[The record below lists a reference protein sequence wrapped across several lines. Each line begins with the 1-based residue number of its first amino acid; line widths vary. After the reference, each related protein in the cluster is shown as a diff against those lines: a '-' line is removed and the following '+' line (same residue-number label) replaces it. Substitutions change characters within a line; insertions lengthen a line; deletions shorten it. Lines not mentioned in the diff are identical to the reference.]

1 MNLRR
6 RLAFRIGLA
15 LFVGAALILWGAFA
29 WNLRRQRTHLEEL
42 VGVQADRIA
51 ETIRGA
57 TRDGM
62 LRNDAEEVHRILQ
75 NIGAQRG
82 IARLRILNKEG
93 RIRTSTLPAEAGT
106 LVDIKA
112 EQCVA
117 CHKEGQTLERLE
129 RPDRVR
135 IFRAPN
141 GERVLGVIAPIH
153 NEPACSGCHKAS
165 QSVLGVLDVQLSM
178 ASVDEGLQASER
190 QLALGLLATGLA
202 VVLLAGA
209 LLWRMVLAPVARLTA
224 AIDRASGGDLGA
236 RVPVGSQDEIGR
248 MGDSWNQ
255 MAAELQRARGELEE
269 WNRRLEQRVEEK
281 TAQLKATHEG
291 LLVVE
296 KMASLGKLAAVVAHE
311 INNPLAGIR
320 TYARLLRRQR
330 GDASD
335 ETGRILEMMES
346 EAARCGDIVRNLLVF
361 GRTSGGAYGPEDVG
375 AILERCRLL
384 LKHQAELSGVKL
396 SAVAPPELPRVVC
409 DGSQIQQMVLA
420 LAMNALEATPAD
432 GEVVLAARAAEG
444 GGIVLEVR
452 DTGAGIPPEYVPRIF
467 EPFFTTK
474 AAGKGVG
481 LGLSVVYG
489 IVHRHGGRVDV
500 RSAPGAGTTFVVTL
514 PERPPQEERREP

>member
-1 MNLRR
+1 M
-6 RLAFRIGLA
+6 
-15 LFVGAALILWGAFA
+15 
-29 WNLRRQRTHLEEL
+29 
-42 VGVQADRIA
+42 QADRIA

-93 RIRTSTLPAEAGT
+93 RIRTSTVPAEAGT

-117 CHKEGQTLERLE
+117 CHKTGQTLERLE

-190 QLALGLLATGLA
+190 HLALGLLATGLA
-202 VVLLAGA
+202 VLLLAGA

-236 RVPVGSQDEIGR
+236 RVPVESQDEIGR

-255 MAAELQRARGELEE
+255 MATELQRARGELQE
-269 WNRRLEQRVEEK
+269 WNRRLEHRVEEK

-291 LLVVE
+291 LLVVG

-311 INNPLAGIR
+311 LNNPLAGIR

-330 GDASD
+330 EDAL
-335 ETGRILEMMES
+335 GRDGPHPRDDGERGGPLRRHR
-346 EAARCGDIVRNLLVF
+346 AQPPRVRPHLG
-361 GRTSGGAYGPEDVG
+361 GRLRPRGRGRDPRALP
-375 AILERCRLL
+375 
-384 LKHQAELSGVKL
+384 
-396 SAVAPPELPRVVC
+396 APPEAPGRALGGVALRGRGPRAAPDHLRRVP
-409 DGSQIQQMVLA
+409 D
-420 LAMNALEATPAD
+420 PAD
-432 GEVVLAARAAEG
+432 GPGPRHQRPG
-444 GGIVLEVR
+444 GH
-452 DTGAGIPPEYVPRIF
+452 A
-467 EPFFTTK
+467 
-474 AAGKGVG
+474 
-481 LGLSVVYG
+481 LG
-489 IVHRHGGRVDV
+489 R
-500 RSAPGAGTTFVVTL
+500 
-514 PERPPQEERREP
+514 